1 MTNIIPVSDFTPESM
16 NETKRNHAVWAQV
29 LDKRYC
35 TEVIRTR
42 PYYGDLRIFDS
53 QDDYKLIYNEEVV
66 LSFDAKFGPDVSDA
80 YNWEKQVIEF
90 VDGITVE

>member
-1 MTNIIPVSDFTPESM
+1 MDITE
-16 NETKRNHAVWAQV
+16 RNHAVWAQV

-66 LSFDAKFGPDVSDA
+66 LSFDAKFGPDVSDT
-80 YNWEKQVIEF
+80 YKWCDQVAEF
-90 VDGITVE
+90 VDGMDQCEK